1 MERYAVQL
9 VGSGQIVSSWLSGM
23 DTALLL
29 STRFA
34 EPAVVVRFSE
44 WAPGRR
50 LDALGGRRWQ
60 GAYPLVTFG
69 PDGSLVFTGEIVSAQ
84 SYPLQEAGCTVT
96 ECGCAAYKRG
106 G

>member
-1 MERYAVQL
+1 MERYAVQV
-9 VGSGQIVSSWLSGM
+9 VGSGQIVSSWLLGV

-34 EPAVVVRFSE
+34 ERHAGQPAVVVRFSK

-50 LDALGGRRWQ
+50 LSALGGERWEGQ
-60 GAYPLVTFG
+60 YPIVTFAA
-69 PDGSLVFTGEIVSAQ
+69 DWSLVLTGEIVSAN
-84 SYPLQEAGCTVT
+84 EAGYTVT
-96 ECGCAAYKRG
+96 DCGKAAYKRG

>member
-9 VGSGQIVSSWLSGM
+9 VDSGQIVSGWLSGM

-50 LDALGGRRWQ
+50 LTALGGDRWQ
-60 GAYPLVTFG
+60 GHYPLVTFA
-69 PDGSLVFTGEIVSAQ
+69 PDWSLVLTGEIVSAQ
-84 SYPLQEAGCTVT
+84 EAGCTVT
-96 ECGCAAYKRG
+96 DCGRAAYRRG